1 MAKIIHPIDQQII
14 SLLGN
19 GMSPAQISFEME
31 RRGEDV
37 MAAYVRRV
45 KMLVEAN
52 MTDLLE
58 TEEEIHPR
66 EYLSTPRQY
75 AAYREK
81 HPRQ

>member
-1 MAKIIHPIDQQII
+1 VTKKIHPIDQQII
-14 SLLGN
+14 SLLEN
-19 GMSPAQISFEME
+19 GLSTAQISFEME

-45 KMLVEAN
+45 KMLIEAN

-66 EYLSTPRQY
+66 ECLSTSRQY
-75 AAYREK
+75 VAYREK
-81 HPRQ
+81 HSKQ